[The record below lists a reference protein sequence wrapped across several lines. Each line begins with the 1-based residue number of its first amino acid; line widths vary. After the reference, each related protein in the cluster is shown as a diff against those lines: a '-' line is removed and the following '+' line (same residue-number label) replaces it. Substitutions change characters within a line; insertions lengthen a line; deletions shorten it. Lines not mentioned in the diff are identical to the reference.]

1 MSTWT
6 AIAHPGLEASVAA
19 ELQELGFATE
29 VHPGWVRFQGEPVAV
44 CSALPMM
51 RTPDRVLLQ
60 VVEGKF
66 QGSDGLASLVRA
78 QRWKELLAPESTV
91 EIAILGHGD
100 GVRFK
105 DSVQKRVSYAIAEAL
120 KGPRI
125 PERYGRPRLA
135 QRVSVRVDGN
145 TATISLDAVGE
156 LMHRR
161 GWRIDIS
168 KAPLREN
175 LAAAMLRLSGWTP
188 DQPLLDPFCGSGTLP
203 IEAALWAAGRSP
215 FDKPQFASAEWPLL
229 RGKSPVRPKTQKFST
244 RIYGSDRDLKVL
256 QAAQRNA
263 ARAGVTP
270 AFAVTEIGDLQP
282 PASSGFLVTNPPWGH
297 RLNDG
302 DGGGSGGGKVIPATL
317 IFNRFGVV
325 LQERFKGWK
334 IVFLAPEQELARKV
348 SPRVRGIATFP
359 NGGVRIT
366 AWGLDLSGQ

>member
-1 MSTWT
+1 MKNLVRTM
-6 AIAHPGLEASVAA
+6 SVA
-19 ELQELGFATE
+19 FAAG
-29 VHPGWVRFQGEPVAV
+29 VVG
-44 CSALPMM
+44 AL
-51 RTPDRVLLQ
+51 VN
-60 VVEGKF
+60 
-66 QGSDGLASLVRA
+66 
-78 QRWKELLAPESTV
+78 ST
-91 EIAILGHGD
+91 
-100 GVRFK
+100 
-105 DSVQKRVSYAIAEAL
+105 
-120 KGPRI
+120 
-125 PERYGRPRLA
+125 
-135 QRVSVRVDGN
+135 
-145 TATISLDAVGE
+145 
-156 LMHRR
+156 
-161 GWRIDIS
+161 
-168 KAPLREN
+168 
-175 LAAAMLRLSGWTP
+175 
-188 DQPLLDPFCGSGTLP
+188 
-203 IEAALWAAGRSP
+203 ALWAAGRSP

-302 DGGGSGGGKVIPATL
+302 DGGGGGKVIPATQ

-325 LQERFKGWK
+325 LNERFKGWK